1 MEYSAYTHELSKC
14 FRCAILIAITVS
26 KHFGIEHPRT
36 DLLRYSAFI
45 LASSS
50 TKIQKYCFAVPAL
63 RCKIES
69 SYFWLRFHDCYCIAH
84 KYSKIIYWAQM
95 CYHLTYLNALFGSSC
110 NKSACWLRAQ
120 TNVHER
126 FAWSIRT
133 LNIVDVFANVSLSL
147 VAFRELVKFTISCNW
162 LNTKKIRRSK
172 NTTNFFGI
180 ILATNWV
187 GSKFR
192 KMKKRSKLNSSS
204 NHTKQT

>member
-1 MEYSAYTHELSKC
+1 MNCRSLVRWWELCRNQFDRSRIEIAQNIFKLKRCYAFTIYEGDGISWRYFIRSILYSEFLS
-14 FRCAILIAITVS
+14 VS
-26 KHFGIEHPRT
+26 
-36 DLLRYSAFI
+36 FI
-45 LASSS
+45 GLPASFVYVRLFVLCS
-50 TKIQKYCFAVPAL
+50 L
-63 RCKIES
+63 
-69 SYFWLRFHDCYCIAH
+69 
-84 KYSKIIYWAQM
+84 YWAQM
-95 CYHLTYLNALFGSSC
+95 CYHQTYLNALFGSSC

-147 VAFRELVKFTISCNW
+147 VAFRELVKFTLSCNW

-192 KMKKRSKLNSSS
+192 KMKKKSKLNSSS